1 MDKLIGR
8 IVQKS
13 GISGKIIQKPESGLC
28 GTIGIPYGSN
38 KYQGEYIVT
47 PKAYE
52 ETILNTANKTMLD
65 DVTVKIIPY
74 HETSNLS
81 GGYTVV
87 IAQEE

>member
-1 MDKLIGR
+1 MDKLVGR
-8 IVQKS
+8 VVQKS
-13 GISGKIIQKPESGLC
+13 GISGSIVQKPQSGIG
-28 GTIGIPYGSN
+28 GTIGIPYGSK

-52 ETILNTANKTMLD
+52 ETVLQTANKTVLD